1 MLTQVREALAELV
14 RCGLVTEH
22 ALVTDRTHSSHLRA
36 PVLPPATA
44 ARAAGGRGRAQVDP
58 RSRQSTREADSRRSY
73 VRSSSEAPPLR
84 DTLVEGRLSERVLL
98 PTALATTV
106 SLYYLA
112 IPSGLAIAARLRRD
126 TTRLELLTLAA
137 QSPEMAGILV
147 RHIYI
152 YIYNS
157 TYFGSYIYI
166 YTYIRIYIY
175 VYVYICIYVWNFG
188 SSAASAPRR
197 GP

>member
-22 ALVTDRTHSSHLRA
+22 ALVTDKSHSSYLRE

-44 ARAAGGRGRAQVDP
+44 VRAAGGRGRAAVDP
-58 RSRQSTREADSRRSY
+58 RSRQSTREADSRRSS
-73 VRSSSEAPPLR
+73 VRSSSDAPPLR
-84 DTLVEGRLSERVLL
+84 DAFEEGRLREHVLL

-112 IPSGLAIAARLRRD
+112 IPSGLAITARLRRD

-137 QSPEMAGILV
+137 QSPEMAGISV
-147 RHIYI
+147 RHQQALLV
-152 YIYNS
+152 
-157 TYFGSYIYI
+157 
-166 YTYIRIYIY
+166 YIY
-175 VYVYICIYVWNFG
+175 VNTYVFTNMLIHMYSVVHCGLYMYICIY
-188 SSAASAPRR
+188 
-197 GP
+197 